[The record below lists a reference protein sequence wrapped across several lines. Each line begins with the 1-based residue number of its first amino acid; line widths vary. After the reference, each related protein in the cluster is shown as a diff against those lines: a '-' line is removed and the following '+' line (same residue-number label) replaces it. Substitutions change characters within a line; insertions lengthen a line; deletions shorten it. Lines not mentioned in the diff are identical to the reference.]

1 MFSSLYAEVL
11 KSARRIGEWVIQFVL
26 VWLILIFIFEQG
38 EEHSEKWGQNPQTQ
52 QSRAQILNASSKT
65 TK

>member
-38 EEHSEKWGQNPQTQ
+38 EEHSDNGV
-52 QSRAQILNASSKT
+52 KT
-65 TK
+65 LKHNKAEHKF

>member
-11 KSARRIGEWVIQFVL
+11 KSARSIGEWVIQFVL

-38 EEHSEKWGQNPQTQ
+38 EEHSDNGV
-52 QSRAQILNASSKT
+52 KT
-65 TK
+65 LKHNKAGHKF